1 MKRLL
6 ATLLL
11 GIVGCQAPPPS
22 PRVVVDILLDG
33 SPGTLVDLRAVEED
47 LSVILP
53 VIAGRPGS
61 VLRVWGLPQFPSDL
75 RELAQVRS
83 TNASRLAKRTVVA
96 HERRFV
102 AESTEHL
109 VPPISAYLAEARLTR
124 SPIAESLGRL
134 LLAPVSPGTR
144 RVVIVASDAAEESDL
159 ARFEA
164 PRPLPTTEV
173 FLARLD
179 RAGILLSGSAC
190 GTTIV
195 FTHCQP
201 RPGSAALRRYDGI
214 KSLWTASANRAA
226 AHIEFTTGTIP
237 PEAINQ

>member
-1 MKRLL
+1 MKRIL
-6 ATLLL
+6 AVLLL
-11 GIVGCQAPPPS
+11 GAIGCDSPPPA
-22 PRVVVDILLDG
+22 PRMVVDILLDG
-33 SPGTLVDLRAVEED
+33 SPGTLVDLRAAQED

-53 VIAGRPGS
+53 IIASRPGS
-61 VLRVWGLPQFPSDL
+61 VLRLWGLPQYPADL

-83 TNASRLAKRTVVA
+83 TSASRPAKRTVTA

-109 VPPISAYLAEARLTR
+109 VPVISGYFAEARLTR
-124 SPIAESLGRL
+124 SPIAESLARL
-134 LLAPVSPGTR
+134 LLAPVPPGTR
-144 RVVIVASDAAEESDL
+144 RIVCIASDAAEESDL

-164 PRPLPTTEV
+164 PRSLPTTEV

-179 RAGILLSGSAC
+179 RAGILLSGTAC

-214 KSLWTASANRAA
+214 KTLWTAASNRAA
-226 AHIEFTTGTIP
+226 ARIFFTTGTIP
-237 PEAINQ
+237 LEAIN

>member
-1 MKRLL
+1 MNRVL
-6 ATLLL
+6 AVLLL
-11 GIVGCQAPPPS
+11 GTIGCDAPPPA
-22 PRVVVDILLDG
+22 PRIVADLLLDG
-33 SPGTLVDLRAVEED
+33 SPGTLVDLRAAEED
-47 LSVILP
+47 LSVVLP

-61 VLRVWGLPQFPSDL
+61 VLRVWGLPQNPADI

-83 TNASRLAKRTVVA
+83 TSASRPAKRTVAA

-109 VPPISAYLAEARLTR
+109 VPAISAYFAEARLTR

-134 LLAPVSPGTR
+134 LLAPVPSGSH
-144 RVVIVASDAAEESDL
+144 RVVVLASDAAEESDL

-164 PRPLPTTEV
+164 PRSLPTTEV

-179 RAGILLSGSAC
+179 RAGILLSGTAC

-214 KSLWTASANRAA
+214 KTLWTAAASRAA
-226 AHIEFTTGTIP
+226 ARLEFTTGTIP
-237 PEAINQ
+237 LDAINQ

>member
-1 MKRLL
+1 MKRCLL
-6 ATLLL
+6 VLL
-11 GIVGCQAPPPS
+11 VGTIACDAPPPAT
-22 PRVVVDILLDG
+22 RVVADLVLDG
-33 SPGTLVDLRAVEED
+33 SPGTLVDLRAAEED
-47 LSVILP
+47 LGVLLP
-53 VIAGRPGS
+53 VIASRPGS
-61 VLRVWGLPQFPSDL
+61 VLRVWGLPQDPADI

-83 TNASRLAKRTVVA
+83 TAASRPAKRTVVA

-102 AESTEHL
+102 QESTERL
-109 VPPISAYLAEARLTR
+109 VPVISAYLSEARLTR
-124 SPIAESLGRL
+124 SPIAESLARL
-134 LLAPVSPGTR
+134 LLAPVPPGTR
-144 RVVIVASDAAEESDL
+144 RVVILDSDAAEESDL

-195 FTHCQP
+195 FAHCKP

-214 KSLWTASANRAA
+214 KSLWTAAANRAA
-226 AHIEFTTGTIP
+226 AHLEFTTGPIP
-237 PEAINQ
+237 VEAVN